1 MRIITEPAS
10 GDFQI
15 SVQDISETAAT
26 SPGYQQ
32 PQLGIV
38 IRQSAALG
46 APFYTALQDPTYPG
60 EGENV
65 ANVIMYYR
73 DFWGGPVVELT
84 QNYPLALPAISH
96 GAAPRRHLPD
106 AVQLQRHELHTH
118 QRDGAH
124 DRDADDA
131 SGRCRSCVGDTTA
144 TTTAVYQKL
153 AVGPST
159 QTYVEQNETSR
170 VPDGH
175 GPARTSAPG
184 SPIGDETLVNGV
196 WTISGG
202 GEGINLAADGIGN
215 NRIADQFH
223 YVYKPMTGDG
233 VITGRLTSIANGSAT
248 AQAAMMMRADTSI
261 GSPFYGVVV
270 TPNLAATIEWRTNNL
285 IQQRVTI
292 PVGTLTLPTWFQINR
307 YTDTTQSPAV
317 TYYSL
322 LTSTDGTNLDRG
334 QRIHRRPQSRCASP
348 GRDRRFTGRPAHA
361 QQVDVGQRRHLHRQQ
376 QARRACAR
384 RATRARTSATVT
396 SRAARSSA
404 ATARGPSPAGGPDM
418 WDVYDF
424 FHFVSQT
431 LTGDGTVSAQVTSAG
446 PVIIRR

>member
-15 SVQDISETAAT
+15 SVQDISETAGNLT
-26 SPGYQQ
+26 GYQQ

-46 APFYTALQDPTYPG
+46 APFYTALQDPTYPA
-60 EGENV
+60 EHENV

-73 DFWGGPVVELT
+73 TSWGGPVVELT
-84 QNYPLALPAISH
+84 QNYPLAFPRYLMVQRRGDTFQTLFSSNGTNYTLIS
-96 GAAPRRHLPD
+96 AS
-106 AVQLQRHELHTH
+106 VHTIVMPTTLLA
-118 QRDGAH
+118 GMGV
-124 DRDADDA
+124 A
-131 SGRCRSCVGDTTA
+131 SGTPSA

-153 AVGPST
+153 AIGPPT
-159 QTYVEQNETSR
+159 QTYVEQNE
-170 VPDGH
+170 PH
-175 GPARTSAPG
+175 ACPAGWTCTDVGAG

-202 GEGINLAADGIGN
+202 GEGINLAADGLGN

-223 YVYKPMTGDG
+223 FVYKAMSGDG

-248 AQAAMMMRADTSI
+248 AQTTLMVRADTSI

-270 TPNLAATIEWRTNNL
+270 TPNHVATIEWRTNNL

-292 PVGTLTLPTWFQINR
+292 PVGTLTLPTWFQVNR

-322 LTSTDGTNLDRG
+322 LTLARWDELDRG
-334 QRIHRRPQSRCASP
+334 QRIDCCPQSWRASP
-348 GRDRRFTGRPAHA
+348 RRDRRFTGRPAHA
-361 QQVDVGQRRHLHRQQ
+361 QQIDLGQRRHLNRQQ
-376 QARRACAR
+376 QAPGRVPAGFHLPGRRQRVPIGQPGVRQRHVDLLRGRTGYVGRVRLLPLCLPDVDR
-384 RATRARTSATVT
+384 RRDLERAGHLRG
-396 SRAARSSA
+396 
-404 ATARGPSPAGGPDM
+404 ARG
-418 WDVYDF
+418 
-424 FHFVSQT
+424 
-431 LTGDGTVSAQVTSAG
+431 
-446 PVIIRR
+446 IRR